1 VAWPLEP
8 GIGFAFSSRDLH
20 VGEVRTLHAWTIPF
34 RVWLPMLL
42 TPNFHLEEFTRT
54 ATGLPN
60 VPNRAERAALQ
71 ALATNVLQPL
81 RDSIGKPVYITSGF
95 RSAAV
100 NRAVGGVADSQHR
113 SGQAADIQVEGMS
126 SMALA
131 RRIVELQLPF
141 DQLIEE
147 FGEWVHVSHAPQPRR
162 QQLTAVRR
170 AGRTRYLH
178 GLR

>member
-1 VAWPLEP
+1 
-8 GIGFAFSSRDLH
+8 
-20 VGEVRTLHAWTIPF
+20 
-34 RVWLPMLL
+34 MLL

-100 NRAVGGVADSQHR
+100 NRAVGGVAGSQHR

-126 SMALA
+126 STALA
-131 RRIVELQLPF
+131 RRIVTLQLPF
-141 DQLIEE
+141 DQ
-147 FGEWVHVSHAPQPRR
+147 HVSHAPQPRR